1 MKTSQVIMQPC
12 NNSLIRLEGKMF
24 SSLPGIILTAALLML
39 LVSCSGNTGNQNVV
53 YEDMKDSFEQA
64 NLLSANI
71 GIFTKA
77 EKDGSVSYG
86 ECGSGVIFD
95 KKDGAYYALT
105 AAHVV
110 SAESG
115 QILVFTVNTEMNT
128 DDIPGID
135 YSVLSQD
142 TYDAMYTAEVLY
154 VSNRDDLAVIRFIT
168 DEELS
173 VIEITEN
180 DPAKDDRIMCVGN
193 PENEWFAVSY
203 GKVTTSGIEKFGE
216 GQGFPS
222 NAMRHSAYI
231 QVGSSGGAA
240 IGEDMKLVGITPG
253 ASLGL
258 DGNTFRYGVLI
269 PASEIRLCLEEWNG
283 CPSQENYHG

>member
-1 MKTSQVIMQPC
+1 MRTKRILS
-12 NNSLIRLEGKMF
+12 
-24 SSLPGIILTAALLML
+24 IILAILALTAAL
-39 LVSCSGNTGNQNVV
+39 SGCANNNDNRNVV
-53 YEDMKDSFEQA
+53 FEDMKTAFEEA

-71 GIFTKA
+71 GIFSKT
-77 EKDGSVSYG
+77 ENDGSVSYG

-110 SAESG
+110 SAENA
-115 QILVFTVNTEMNT
+115 QILVFTVNTEMKM

-135 YSVLSQD
+135 YNVLSLD
-142 TYDAMYTAEVLY
+142 AYDAMYTAEVLY
-154 VSNRDDLAVIRFIT
+154 VSSRDDLAIIRFRS
-168 DEELS
+168 DDDLS
-173 VIEITEN
+173 VIEIAEA

-193 PENEWFAVSY
+193 PENEWFSVSY
-203 GKVTTSGIEKFGE
+203 GKVTSGIEKFGE

-253 ASLGL
+253 ASLGI

-269 PASEIRLCLEEWNG
+269 PVSEINICLDEWSN
-283 CPSQENYHG
+283 Q